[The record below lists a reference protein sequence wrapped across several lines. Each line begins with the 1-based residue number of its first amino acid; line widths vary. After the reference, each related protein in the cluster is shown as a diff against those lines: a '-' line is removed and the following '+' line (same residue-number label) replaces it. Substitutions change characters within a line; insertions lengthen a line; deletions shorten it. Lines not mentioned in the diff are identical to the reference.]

1 MEFLQLRYFYE
12 SARTQSLSKTAGK
25 YMVPASSVSA
35 SIKRLEEE
43 LGCALFERS
52 PNRITLNE
60 NGKRLQRSLA
70 VVFEEL
76 DGAVEALSSKANE
89 EREVRI
95 LVHAQRAAVTDA
107 IIRYKKENAGAN
119 FRLVADFEQVD
130 GADFDIIVDTPKE
143 DYLGYDFFELARQ
156 RVQLYAAKDSP
167 LLGRSLTLSAL
178 CDQPF
183 VTMSPRGNQYKI
195 LMDACARAGFVP
207 SILAQINDADCFF
220 KFIAA
225 GAAIGAAGESAAHE
239 GRGIAPLDVRDFDRT
254 QTVCVYYR
262 RVGAFGG
269 VRKFVE
275 FLKKSA
281 QKSEKVL

>member
-1 MEFLQLRYFYE
+1 
-12 SARTQSLSKTAGK
+12 
-25 YMVPASSVSA
+25 MVPASSVSA
-35 SIKRLEEE
+35 AIKRLEEE
-43 LGCALFERS
+43 LGCTLFERK
-52 PNRITLNE
+52 PNRILLNE
-60 NGKRLQRSLA
+60 SGKRLQRSLA
-70 VVFEEL
+70 VIFEEL
-76 DGAVEALSSKANE
+76 DGAVEALSGGVTD

-95 LVHAQRAAVTDA
+95 LVHAQRASVTDA
-107 IIRYKKENAGAN
+107 IIRYKRENAGAK
-119 FRLVADFEQVD
+119 FRLVADFEQTD
-130 GADFDIIVDTPKE
+130 IEDFDIIVDTPKE
-143 DYLGYDFFELARQ
+143 CYAGYEFFELARK

-195 LMDACARAGFVP
+195 LIDACARAGFVP

-239 GRGIAPLDVRDFDRT
+239 GRGIAPLDVRDFEKT

-262 RVGAFGG
+262 REGAFGG
-269 VRKFVE
+269 VRKFID
-275 FLKKSA
+275 FLKKNA
-281 QKSEKVL
+281 QNFEKVL